1 MLKTHNGFKLRVMQ
15 VAHRLYLPASNDV
28 NGQTV
33 PGAIIPDRHDGV
45 AMLKEL
51 LEYLS
56 GPDDSKDVNEHLL
69 YLQTMRANP
78 LSLNATEE
86 QYAQRCKKA
95 TEKHNLYLPT
105 GKQMVGRELSKFF
118 IEQMPTVMTQRGQLL
133 Y

>member
-1 MLKTHNGFKLRVMQ
+1 MTG
-15 VAHRLYLPASNDV
+15 A

-33 PGAIIPDRHDGV
+33 PGALIPDRHDGV

-51 LEYLS
+51 LEYLG
-56 GPDDSKDVNEHLL
+56 GPGDSKDVKQHMLC
-69 YLQTMRANP
+69 LQTMRAKP
-78 LSLNATEE
+78 LPLNITEE
-86 QYAQRCKKA
+86 QYAQWCEKA